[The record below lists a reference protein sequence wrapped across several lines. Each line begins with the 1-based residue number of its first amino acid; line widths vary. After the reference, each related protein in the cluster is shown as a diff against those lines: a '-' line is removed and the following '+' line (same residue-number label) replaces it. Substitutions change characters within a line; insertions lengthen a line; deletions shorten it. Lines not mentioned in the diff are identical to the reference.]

1 MEMIEEKE
9 LNLRIP
15 NSLLGSKGANSRSLS
30 QTQGKKVNS
39 GITHSSG
46 MRTATGI
53 SNS

>member
-15 NSLLGSKGANSRSLS
+15 NSLLGSKGANSSLS